1 MYENWGNRFRCFW
14 IGFCSNPPRKFEV
27 SLFEKNS
34 KLGGHSNTVTI
45 EQENKKYS
53 VETGFIVLNDK
64 NYPIFTSLLKHLNI
78 GVNNSSMS
86 FSVSV
91 DKGLFEYS
99 SSYIGL
105 LGQTKNIIDPKY
117 WGMLRDINY
126 FYTNALKDVKDCP
139 DNETL
144 GQFLKRFNYSNK
156 FIDYHLVPMTASIWS
171 CPTKSILNF
180 PIKSLL
186 VFFEN
191 HKLLN
196 IYNRPKWSTV
206 NKGSREYVKKIQS
219 LLKGNIYTNAKVNKI
234 SKSKEGIRVHYQ
246 DGIKTFDKVILACHA
261 DQSSEILIENFS
273 EEANLLKDFKYQKN
287 TSILHSDINFMPKR
301 KSVWSSWN
309 YITETGNSGNLSI
322 TYWMNELQGIN
333 SSKPILLSLNPK
345 ILPNPDLIYGQYSY
359 SHPILDNNAINIQ
372 KKLSSIQ
379 GKNNLWFCG
388 AWTGF
393 GFHEDGVKSA
403 VEIANS
409 HNIDLP
415 WFQSKEVLHAAQ

>member
-1 MYENWGNRFRCFW
+1 MK
-14 IGFCSNPPRKFEV
+14 IGVIGSGVSGLVSALTLQEKFEV

-45 EQENKKYS
+45 EQENNKYS

-91 DKGLFEYS
+91 DKGQFEYS

-126 FYTNALKDVKDCP
+126 FYNNALKDVKDCP

-219 LLKGNIYTNAKVNKI
+219 LLKGKIYTNTKVNKI
-234 SKSKEGIRVHYQ
+234 SKSKEGIKVHYQ

-261 DQSSEILIENFS
+261 DQSSEILIEDFS

-322 TYWMNELQGIN
+322 TYWMNELQGI
-333 SSKPILLSLNPK
+333 SSPKPILLSLNPK

-409 HNIDLP
+409 HDIDLP

>member
-1 MYENWGNRFRCFW
+1 MK
-14 IGFCSNPPRKFEV
+14 IGVIGSGVSGLVSALTLQEKFEV
-27 SLFEKNS
+27 TLFEKNS

-45 EQENKKYS
+45 EQENKQYS

-91 DKGLFEYS
+91 DKGKFEYS

-126 FYTNALKDVKDCP
+126 FYNNALKDVKDCP

-219 LLKGNIYTNAKVNKI
+219 LLKGKIFTNAKVNKI

>member
-1 MYENWGNRFRCFW
+1 MK
-14 IGFCSNPPRKFEV
+14 IGVIGSGVAGLVSALTLQEKFEV

-45 EQENKKYS
+45 EQENNKYS

-91 DKGLFEYS
+91 DKGQFEYS

-126 FYTNALKDVKDCP
+126 FYTNALRDVKDCP

-219 LLKGNIYTNAKVNKI
+219 LLKGEIYTNTKVNKI

-246 DGIKTFDKVILACHA
+246 EGIKTFDKVILACHA

-333 SSKPILLSLNPK
+333 SPKPILLSLNPK

-393 GFHEDGVKSA
+393 GVHEDGVKSA
-403 VEIANS
+403 IEIANS

>member
-1 MYENWGNRFRCFW
+1 MK
-14 IGFCSNPPRKFEV
+14 IGVIGSGVSGLVSALTLQERFEV

-91 DKGLFEYS
+91 DKGQFEYS

-117 WGMLRDINY
+117 WSMLRDINY

-219 LLKGNIYTNAKVNKI
+219 LLKGKIYTNAKVNKI

>member
-1 MYENWGNRFRCFW
+1 MK
-14 IGFCSNPPRKFEV
+14 IGVIGSGVSGLVSALTLQEKFEV

-45 EQENKKYS
+45 EQEDKKYS

-91 DKGLFEYS
+91 DKGQFEYS

-219 LLKGNIYTNAKVNKI
+219 LLKGKIYTNAKVNKI

>member
-1 MYENWGNRFRCFW
+1 MK
-14 IGFCSNPPRKFEV
+14 IGVIGSGVSGLVSALTLQEKFEV

-45 EQENKKYS
+45 EQENNKYS

-91 DKGLFEYS
+91 DKGQFEYS

-126 FYTNALKDVKDCP
+126 FYNNALTDVKDCP

-219 LLKGNIYTNAKVNKI
+219 LLKGKIYTNAKVNKI

-409 HNIDLP
+409 HNIHLP

>member
-1 MYENWGNRFRCFW
+1 MK
-14 IGFCSNPPRKFEV
+14 IGVIGSGVSGLVSALTLQERFEV

-91 DKGLFEYS
+91 DKGQFEYS

-219 LLKGNIYTNAKVNKI
+219 LLKGKIFTNAKVNKI
-234 SKSKEGIRVHYQ
+234 SKSKEGIRVHCQ

-333 SSKPILLSLNPK
+333 SPKPILLSLNPK

-359 SHPILDNNAINIQ
+359 SHPILDNNSINIQ

>member
-1 MYENWGNRFRCFW
+1 MK
-14 IGFCSNPPRKFEV
+14 IGVIGSGISGLVSALTLQEKFEV

-45 EQENKKYS
+45 EQENNKYS

-91 DKGLFEYS
+91 DKGQFEYS

-219 LLKGNIYTNAKVNKI
+219 LLKGKIYTNAKVNKI
-234 SKSKEGIRVHYQ
+234 SKSKEGIKVHYQ

>member
-1 MYENWGNRFRCFW
+1 MK
-14 IGFCSNPPRKFEV
+14 IGVIGSGVSGLVSALTLQEKFEV

-45 EQENKKYS
+45 EQNNNKYS

-64 NYPIFTSLLKHLNI
+64 NYPIFTNLLKHLNI

-91 DKGLFEYS
+91 DKGQFEYS

-219 LLKGNIYTNAKVNKI
+219 LLKGKIYTNAKVNKI

-333 SSKPILLSLNPK
+333 SPKPILLSLNPK

>member
-1 MYENWGNRFRCFW
+1 MK
-14 IGFCSNPPRKFEV
+14 IGVIGSGVSGLVSALTLQEKFEV

-91 DKGLFEYS
+91 DKGQFEYS

-126 FYTNALKDVKDCP
+126 FYTNALRDVKDCP

-219 LLKGNIYTNAKVNKI
+219 LLKGKIYTNAKVNKI

>member
-1 MYENWGNRFRCFW
+1 MK
-14 IGFCSNPPRKFEV
+14 IGVIGSGVSGLVSALTLQEKFEV

-91 DKGLFEYS
+91 DKGQFEYS

-322 TYWMNELQGIN
+322 TYWMNELQRIN
-333 SSKPILLSLNPK
+333 SPKPILLSLNPK

-409 HNIDLP
+409 HNIHLP

>member
-1 MYENWGNRFRCFW
+1 MK
-14 IGFCSNPPRKFEV
+14 IGVIGSGVSGLVSALTLQEKFEV

-45 EQENKKYS
+45 EQENNKYS

-64 NYPIFTSLLKHLNI
+64 NYPMFTSLLKHLNI

-91 DKGLFEYS
+91 DKGQFEYS

-219 LLKGNIYTNAKVNKI
+219 LLKGKIYTNAKVNKI
-234 SKSKEGIRVHYQ
+234 SKSKEGIIVHYQ

-333 SSKPILLSLNPK
+333 SPKPILLSLNPK

>member
-1 MYENWGNRFRCFW
+1 MK
-14 IGFCSNPPRKFEV
+14 IGVIGSGVAGLVSALTLQERFEV

-91 DKGLFEYS
+91 DKGQFEYS

-219 LLKGNIYTNAKVNKI
+219 LLKGKIYTNAKVNKI

-409 HNIDLP
+409 HNIHLP

>member
-1 MYENWGNRFRCFW
+1 MK
-14 IGFCSNPPRKFEV
+14 IGVIGSGVSGLVSALTLQEKFEV

-91 DKGLFEYS
+91 DKGQFEYS

-126 FYTNALKDVKDCP
+126 FYTNALRDVKDCP

-219 LLKGNIYTNAKVNKI
+219 LLKGKIYTNAKVNKI

-333 SSKPILLSLNPK
+333 SPKPILLSLNPK

-409 HNIDLP
+409 HNIDLS

>member
-1 MYENWGNRFRCFW
+1 MK
-14 IGFCSNPPRKFEV
+14 IGVIGSGVSGLVSALTLQEKFEV

-91 DKGLFEYS
+91 DKGQFEYS

-126 FYTNALKDVKDCP
+126 FYTNALRDVKDCP

-219 LLKGNIYTNAKVNKI
+219 LLKGKIYTNAKVNKI

-333 SSKPILLSLNPK
+333 SPKPILLSLNPK

-379 GKNNLWFCG
+379 AKNDLWFCG
-388 AWTGF
+388 AWSGF

>member
-1 MYENWGNRFRCFW
+1 MK
-14 IGFCSNPPRKFEV
+14 IGVIGSGVSGLVSALTLQEKFEV

-45 EQENKKYS
+45 EQENNKYS

-91 DKGLFEYS
+91 DKGQFEYS

-126 FYTNALKDVKDCP
+126 FYNNALKDVKDCP

-219 LLKGNIYTNAKVNKI
+219 LLKGKIYTNAKVNKI

-409 HNIDLP
+409 HNNDLP

>member
-1 MYENWGNRFRCFW
+1 MK
-14 IGFCSNPPRKFEV
+14 IGVIGSGVSGLVSALTLQERFEV

-91 DKGLFEYS
+91 DKGQFEYS

-206 NKGSREYVKKIQS
+206 NKGSREYVKKIKS
-219 LLKGNIYTNAKVNKI
+219 LLKGKIYTNAKVNKI

-333 SSKPILLSLNPK
+333 SSMPILLSLNPK

-359 SHPILDNNAINIQ
+359 THPILDNKAINIQ

>member
-1 MYENWGNRFRCFW
+1 MK
-14 IGFCSNPPRKFEV
+14 IGVIGSGVSGLVSALTLQEKFEV

-45 EQENKKYS
+45 EQENNKYS

-91 DKGLFEYS
+91 DKGQFEYS

-126 FYTNALKDVKDCP
+126 FYNNALKDVKDCP

-219 LLKGNIYTNAKVNKI
+219 LLKGKIYTNAKVNKI

-322 TYWMNELQGIN
+322 TYWMNELQGI
-333 SSKPILLSLNPK
+333 SSPKPILLSLNPK

-403 VEIANS
+403 VEIASS

>member
-1 MYENWGNRFRCFW
+1 MK
-14 IGFCSNPPRKFEV
+14 IGVIGSGVAGLVSALTLQEKFEV

-91 DKGLFEYS
+91 DKGQFEYS

-126 FYTNALKDVKDCP
+126 FYTNALKDVKDCQ

-219 LLKGNIYTNAKVNKI
+219 LLKGKIYTNAKVNKI

-333 SSKPILLSLNPK
+333 SSKPILLSLNHK

>member
-1 MYENWGNRFRCFW
+1 MK
-14 IGFCSNPPRKFEV
+14 IGVIGSGVSGLVSALTLQEKFEV

-45 EQENKKYS
+45 EQENNKYS

-91 DKGLFEYS
+91 DKGQFEYS

-126 FYTNALKDVKDCP
+126 FYNNALKDVKDCP

-219 LLKGNIYTNAKVNKI
+219 LLKGKIYTNAKVNKI
-234 SKSKEGIRVHYQ
+234 SKSKEGIKVHYQ

-322 TYWMNELQGIN
+322 TYWMNELQGI
-333 SSKPILLSLNPK
+333 SSPKPILLSLNPK

-409 HNIDLP
+409 HDIDLP

>member
-1 MYENWGNRFRCFW
+1 MK
-14 IGFCSNPPRKFEV
+14 IGVIGSGVSGLVSALTLQERFEV

-78 GVNNSSMS
+78 GVKNSSMS

-91 DKGLFEYS
+91 DKGQFEYS

-206 NKGSREYVKKIQS
+206 NKGSREYVKKIKS
-219 LLKGNIYTNAKVNKI
+219 LLKGKIYTNAKVNKI

-409 HNIDLP
+409 HNIHLP

>member
-1 MYENWGNRFRCFW
+1 MK
-14 IGFCSNPPRKFEV
+14 IGVIGSGVSGLVSALTLQEKFEV

-91 DKGLFEYS
+91 DKGQFEYS

-219 LLKGNIYTNAKVNKI
+219 LLKGKIYTNAKVNKI
-234 SKSKEGIRVHYQ
+234 SKSKDGIKVHYH

-333 SSKPILLSLNPK
+333 SPKPILLSLNPK

>member
-1 MYENWGNRFRCFW
+1 MK
-14 IGFCSNPPRKFEV
+14 IGVIGSGVSGLVSALTLQERFEV

-45 EQENKKYS
+45 EQENKQYS

-91 DKGLFEYS
+91 DKGQFEYS

-219 LLKGNIYTNAKVNKI
+219 LLKGKIYTNAKVNKI

>member
-1 MYENWGNRFRCFW
+1 MK
-14 IGFCSNPPRKFEV
+14 IGVIGSGVSGLVSALTLQEKFEV

-91 DKGLFEYS
+91 DKGQFEYS

-219 LLKGNIYTNAKVNKI
+219 LLKGKIYTNVKVNKI

-333 SSKPILLSLNPK
+333 SLKPILLSLNPK

>member
-1 MYENWGNRFRCFW
+1 MK
-14 IGFCSNPPRKFEV
+14 IGVIGSGVSGLVSALTLQEKFEV

-91 DKGLFEYS
+91 DKGQFEYS

-126 FYTNALKDVKDCP
+126 FYNNALKDVKDCP

-219 LLKGNIYTNAKVNKI
+219 LLKGKIYTNAKVNKI

-261 DQSSEILIENFS
+261 DQSSEILIEDFS

-322 TYWMNELQGIN
+322 TYWMNELQGI
-333 SSKPILLSLNPK
+333 SSPKPILLSLNPK

-409 HNIDLP
+409 HDIDLP

>member
-1 MYENWGNRFRCFW
+1 MK
-14 IGFCSNPPRKFEV
+14 IGVIGSGVSGLVSALTLQERFEV

-91 DKGLFEYS
+91 DKGQFEYS

-126 FYTNALKDVKDCP
+126 FYTNALRDVKDCP

-219 LLKGNIYTNAKVNKI
+219 LLKGKIYTNAKVNKI

-409 HNIDLP
+409 HNIHLP

>member
-1 MYENWGNRFRCFW
+1 MK
-14 IGFCSNPPRKFEV
+14 IGVIGSGVSGLVSALTLQEKFEV

-45 EQENKKYS
+45 EQENNKYS

-91 DKGLFEYS
+91 DKGQFEYS

-219 LLKGNIYTNAKVNKI
+219 LLKGKIYTNAKVNKI

-322 TYWMNELQGIN
+322 TYWMNELQRIN

-409 HNIDLP
+409 HNIHLP

>member
-1 MYENWGNRFRCFW
+1 MK
-14 IGFCSNPPRKFEV
+14 IGVIGSGVAGLVSALTLQEKFEV

-45 EQENKKYS
+45 EQENNKYS

-64 NYPIFTSLLKHLNI
+64 NYPLFTSLLRHLNI

-91 DKGLFEYS
+91 DKGQFEYS

-196 IYNRPKWSTV
+196 IYNRPKWSTI

-219 LLKGNIYTNAKVNKI
+219 LLKGKIYTNAKVNKI

-333 SSKPILLSLNPK
+333 SPKPILLSLNPK

-403 VEIANS
+403 VDIANS

>member
-1 MYENWGNRFRCFW
+1 MK
-14 IGFCSNPPRKFEV
+14 IGVIGSGVSGLVSALTLQEKFEV

-45 EQENKKYS
+45 EQESKKYS

-78 GVNNSSMS
+78 GVKNSSMS

-91 DKGLFEYS
+91 DKGQFEYS

-144 GQFLKRFNYSNK
+144 GQFLKKFNYSNK

-219 LLKGNIYTNAKVNKI
+219 LLKGKIYTNAKVNKI

-333 SSKPILLSLNPK
+333 SPKPILLSLNPK

-372 KKLSSIQ
+372 KKLSCIQ

>member
-1 MYENWGNRFRCFW
+1 MK
-14 IGFCSNPPRKFEV
+14 IGVIGSGVSGLVSALTLQEKFEV

-45 EQENKKYS
+45 EQENNKYS

-91 DKGLFEYS
+91 DKGQFEYS

-219 LLKGNIYTNAKVNKI
+219 LLKGKIYTNAKVNKI

>member
-1 MYENWGNRFRCFW
+1 MK
-14 IGFCSNPPRKFEV
+14 IGVIGSGVSGLVSALTLLEKFEV
-27 SLFEKNS
+27 TLFEKNT

-45 EQENKKYS
+45 EQENNKYS

-219 LLKGNIYTNAKVNKI
+219 LLKGKIYTNAKVNKI

-333 SSKPILLSLNPK
+333 SPKPILLSLNPK

-409 HNIDLP
+409 HNIYLP

>member
-1 MYENWGNRFRCFW
+1 MK
-14 IGFCSNPPRKFEV
+14 IGVIGSGVSGLVSALTLQEKFEV

-45 EQENKKYS
+45 EQENNKYS

-91 DKGLFEYS
+91 DKGQFEYS

-126 FYTNALKDVKDCP
+126 FYNNALKDVKDCP

-219 LLKGNIYTNAKVNKI
+219 LLKGKIYTNTKVNKI

-261 DQSSEILIENFS
+261 DQSSEILIEDFS

-322 TYWMNELQGIN
+322 TYWMNELQGI
-333 SSKPILLSLNPK
+333 SSPKPILLSLNPK

-409 HNIDLP
+409 HDIDLP

>member
-1 MYENWGNRFRCFW
+1 MK
-14 IGFCSNPPRKFEV
+14 IGVIGSGVSGLVSALTLQERFEV

-91 DKGLFEYS
+91 DKGQFEYS

-219 LLKGNIYTNAKVNKI
+219 LLKGKIYTNAKVNKI

-409 HNIDLP
+409 HNIHLP

>member
-1 MYENWGNRFRCFW
+1 MK
-14 IGFCSNPPRKFEV
+14 IGVIGSGVSGLVSALTLQEKFEV

-45 EQENKKYS
+45 EQDNKKYS

-91 DKGLFEYS
+91 DKGQFEYS

-219 LLKGNIYTNAKVNKI
+219 LLKGKIYTNAKVNKI

-415 WFQSKEVLHAAQ
+415 WFQSKEVLYAAQ